1 MRINAKHIV
10 VAVLVPHCVNGWAH
24 CRLCRSGAA
33 RASDSR
39 MFGSGAAPISGSRN
53 CQTPGI
59 CRSGARACRGLRT
72 RGPRHRKMP
81 RLLFALRFFPC
92 FDDLSACQPTEFA
105 YIDVA
110 GNASGSL
117 HAMRIELV
125 TGTATKTGTPLR
137 SSERGTAKRIYLRT
151 SAFPDLLFLS
161 YSANSLRELCASA
174 SPPSAAKLR
183 SSLCGQ
189 ALDGP
194 PLRIAGPGRRQH

>member
-10 VAVLVPHCVNGWAH
+10 AAVFVPHCVNGGAR

-39 MFGSGAAPISGSRN
+39 LFGSGAAPISGSRN

-59 CRSGARACRGLRT
+59 CRSGTRACRGLRT

-81 RLLFALRFFPC
+81 RLLFALRLFPC

-117 HAMRIELV
+117 HAMRIEIV
-125 TGTATKTGTPLR
+125 TGTAKRREPNCGPV
-137 SSERGTAKRIYLRT
+137 RGVLQNGFTVEL
-151 SAFPDLLFLS
+151 PLFLIS
-161 YSANSLRELCASA
+161 Q
-174 SPPSAAKLR
+174 AKHNGVPR
-183 SSLCGQ
+183 
-189 ALDGP
+189 
-194 PLRIAGPGRRQH
+194 